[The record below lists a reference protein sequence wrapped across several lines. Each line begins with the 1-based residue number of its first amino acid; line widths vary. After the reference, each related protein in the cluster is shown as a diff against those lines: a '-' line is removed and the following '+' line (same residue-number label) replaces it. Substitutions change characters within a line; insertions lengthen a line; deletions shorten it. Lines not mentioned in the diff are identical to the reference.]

1 MSLRP
6 RRSLAPV
13 VVLAAVVLASC
24 RKEHVDAYGNFEAT
38 EVTVAAE
45 VGGRLLAFGLE
56 EGDRIAR
63 DSVVGVIDTVPLVL
77 ERQALAARRAAAAAR
92 TRESDA
98 NIAAL
103 EVQATIAERDL
114 ARTERLLKQAA
125 ATAQQGDRAERDA
138 RVAREQLAGARAAKG
153 SAHQEVAALDAQ
165 LASIDDK
172 LARGVLAY
180 GEGRDAEALELLSGI
195 DARALDAT
203 LAGHIALAQAELTAK
218 KDPKKALDFLDDARL
233 LAPGTLVEEA
243 ALRRQVSIVA
253 ASGEFDQ
260 FELLSANYLRRFSR
274 SVYADAF
281 RRQFATD
288 VAVRP
293 DTGDSEHTARLQAA
307 LEALEPVERRDVYL
321 SIAREALIRGKVPL
335 ARFAAVNAAS
345 LFEEPSAGRLQ
356 SGLYEAAAL
365 VLTKDIDKGV
375 SKLGA
380 VDKAKLGEE
389 DAELAAAAG
398 AVAAEITRMP
408 SIADAAA
415 SANAGD
421 LAKTFKVVGTARETM
436 ERADQLL
443 SGATR

>member
-1 MSLRP
+1 MTVLVRLALPLLALAMASVPALGEDARSPTDLIRALRASQD
-6 RRSLAPV
+6 RITLGDTNAHLAQRASLARIAEQ
-13 VVLAAVVLASC
+13 LAAV
-24 RKEHVDAYGNFEAT
+24 K
-38 EVTVAAE
+38 AE
-45 VGGRLLAFGLE
+45 VWKEPRNSRAVVAFVLSGGAPAILKRLIEQA
-56 EGDRIAR
+56 
-63 DSVVGVIDTVPLVL
+63 PLP
-77 ERQALAARRAAAAAR
+77 
-92 TRESDA
+92 
-98 NIAAL
+98 
-103 EVQATIAERDL
+103 
-114 ARTERLLKQAA
+114 
-125 ATAQQGDRAERDA
+125 G
-138 RVAREQLAGARAAKG
+138 
-153 SAHQEVAALDAQ
+153 
-165 LASIDDK
+165 IDDK

-180 GEGRDAEALELLSGI
+180 GEGRDAEALELLSAI

-335 ARFAAVNAAS
+335 ARFAAVNAAP
-345 LFEEPSAGRLQ
+345 LFEQASAGRLQ